1 MELGDLKQRLV
12 EGDAEGSRE
21 LTKRGLEEGHDPQS
35 ILNDGLIAGMAVVGE
50 LFERNEYFIPE
61 MLLSARA
68 MYRALEVL
76 RPALASTDFQPL
88 GKAVMGTVQGDLHDI
103 GKNLVGM
110 MLEGSGFEVI
120 DLGSNVPAERFV
132 EAVKE
137 SGAQVVGLS
146 ALLTTT
152 LPAMETT
159 VRSLREYDPTGQIK
173 VMVGGAPVTSAFAES
188 IGADGYAEDAPAAA
202 ALARR
207 LIGDVKSPQ

>member
-1 MELGDLKQRLV
+1 MELADLKQRLV
-12 EGDAEGSRE
+12 EGDAEETRG
-21 LTKRGLEEGHDPQS
+21 LTKRALEEGHDPQT

-68 MYRALEVL
+68 MYAALEVL
-76 RPALASTDFQPL
+76 RPLLATTEFQPL

-120 DLGSNVPAERFV
+120 DLGSNIPPERFV
-132 EAVKE
+132 EAVRE
-137 SGAQVVGLS
+137 SGADVVGLS

-152 LPAMETT
+152 LPAMEST
-159 VRSLREYDPTGQIK
+159 VRSLREYDPSGQVK

-207 LIGDVKSPQ
+207 LIGDVKTQQ

>member
-1 MELGDLKQRLV
+1 MELADLKQRLV
-12 EGDAEGSRE
+12 EGDAEETRG
-21 LTKRGLEEGHDPQS
+21 LTKRALEEGDDPQT

-68 MYRALEVL
+68 MYAALEVL
-76 RPALASTDFQPL
+76 RPVLASTDFQPL

-110 MLEGSGFEVI
+110 MLEGNGFEVI
-120 DLGSNVPAERFV
+120 DLGSNIPPERFV
-132 EAVKE
+132 EAVQE
-137 SGAQVVGLS
+137 SGADVVGLS

-152 LPAMETT
+152 LPAMEST
-159 VRSLREYDPTGQIK
+159 VRSLREYDPSGRVK
-173 VMVGGAPVTSAFAES
+173 VMVGGAPVTSAFADS

-207 LIGDVKSPQ
+207 LIGEIKTQQ